1 MASREAVTDAGRC
14 HPGDVLGLVDGA
26 IVVVGTDL
34 ARVGGEVVER
44 LLGSGGELL
53 TVVTGSDAPAGLGGA
68 IAAAARTRRRDV
80 EVSVIDGGQPT
91 YPLLLGVE

>member
-1 MASREAVTDAGRC
+1 M
-14 HPGDVLGLVDGA
+14 L
-26 IVVVGTDL
+26 
-34 ARVGGEVVER
+34 ER

-68 IAAAARTRRRDV
+68 LAAAARTRRRDV
-80 EVSVIDGGQPT
+80 EVSLIHGGQPT